1 VLVSQGNE
9 QTLDIHMTE
18 KEENPLEEK
27 KEKKEHW
34 QEERAEALER
44 IEMTIREN
52 TQKSEE
58 IKQVCWAI
66 SFTKDYVKS

>member
-27 KEKKEHW
+27 KEKKEH
-34 QEERAEALER
+34 
-44 IEMTIREN
+44 
-52 TQKSEE
+52 
-58 IKQVCWAI
+58 
-66 SFTKDYVKS
+66 